1 MEQKKILLIDDSH
14 VSNMLLQNVLENEG
28 HKVFM
33 SSSGSEGLDMIRK
46 IGPDLVLLDVMMPEM
61 DGMEVLKIIL
71 SDKEM
76 KHIPVIM
83 LTAKKCSADMSE
95 SMRLG
100 AADYINK
107 PIDNELVASRVD
119 SIIKERV
126 K

>member
-14 VSNMLLQNVLENEG
+14 VSNMLLQNILENEG

-100 AADYINK
+100 AIDYINK
-107 PIDNELVASRVD
+107 PIDNEHVASRVN